1 MRFKGSLYRRRWVSQ
16 MKEEEGWAI
25 FTRSGKRG
33 EVRHGRA
40 T

>member
-16 MKEEEGWAI
+16 MKEEERWAI
-25 FTRSGKRG
+25 STRSGTGG
-33 EVRHGRA
+33 EVKYGRE